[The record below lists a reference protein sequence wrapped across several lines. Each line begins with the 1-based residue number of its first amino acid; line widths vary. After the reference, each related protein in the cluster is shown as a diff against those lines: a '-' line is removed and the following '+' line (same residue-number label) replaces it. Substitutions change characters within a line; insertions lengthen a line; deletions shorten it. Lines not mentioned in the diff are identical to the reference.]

1 MSDPSH
7 LVRVG
12 RLALVL
18 ALFSSFVTTSYA
30 GTSAAPP
37 DTIVVGQQE
46 QVQIDADGAL
56 ALQANAPPAPAVY
69 GTFQHF
75 GLAISPAIQ
84 FSTSF
89 QTLRIDYTARIPSGS
104 DVRLDVRASAD
115 GVRWT
120 AWAIGLVSGASTT
133 FDRFARFAQYRA
145 TLLGNAG
152 AGPTVRSVQLVPLGA
167 SVPFSALEETA
178 QPVAPTYQ
186 VHATRQ
192 GMIGGRTANGHRITK
207 RDHFVSL
214 PSWRSLSSN
223 GGREYL
229 VRITYK
235 GRSSVAPVYDVGPWN
250 VHDNYWDAQ
259 RERFGDLARGWP
271 EDHAAYFDKYNGGR
285 AEKGRVSFPTAID
298 VGDGAW
304 WDDLGIHGDRAV
316 VDVTFLWLGSD
327 PLAPPP
333 APAPAPE
340 SAPAPAPAP
349 EPAPAPAPA
358 PETVAPAP
366 AAPEPTPEPVAP
378 APETV
383 APAPPAPPA
392 EIAVDDRDAA
402 FKAQPATW
410 YDGPDGCG
418 SAGHAFWTYSTPD
431 PNESEN
437 VARWQPSL
445 PGESLYDVYVAIPAC
460 TTRHSTTTSARYV
473 VHHRDGVQE
482 VVVDQAANVGTL
494 VLLGRFPFV
503 AGEGGFVEL
512 RDVTSD
518 AMHVLWYDAAKWVAV
533 P

>member
-1 MSDPSH
+1 MRDSSYR
-7 LVRVG
+7 VRVG

-18 ALFSSFVTTSYA
+18 ALFSSFVGATTSYA
-30 GTSAAPP
+30 DISAAPP
-37 DTIVVGQQE
+37 DTIAIGQQE
-46 QVQIDADGAL
+46 QVFINADGAF

-75 GLAISPAIQ
+75 GLVIAPAIQ
-84 FSTSF
+84 FSAPF
-89 QTLRIDYTARIPSGS
+89 QTLRIDYTARVPAGS
-104 DVRLDVRASAD
+104 VVRLDVRASVD

-120 AWAIGLVSGASTT
+120 TWATDLASGASTT

-152 AGPTVRSVQLVPLGA
+152 AGPTVRAVQLVSVRAP
-167 SVPFSALEETA
+167 VPFSALEETT

-186 VHATRQ
+186 VRATRQ
-192 GMIGGRTANGHRITK
+192 GMIGGRTANGHRITSH
-207 RDHFVSL
+207 DHFVSL
-214 PSWRSLSSN
+214 PSWRSLSSK

-250 VHDNYWDAQ
+250 VHDNYWDVQ

-304 WDDLGIHGDRAV
+304 WDDLGIHGDQAV
-316 VDVTFLWLGSD
+316 VEVTFLWLGSD
-327 PLAPPP
+327 PLAP
-333 APAPAPE
+333 A
-340 SAPAPAPAP
+340 
-349 EPAPAPAPA
+349 
-358 PETVAPAP
+358 
-366 AAPEPTPEPVAP
+366 PTPEPTAAPPEATP
-378 APETV
+378 APPEATP
-383 APAPPAPPA
+383 APPEATPAPPAPTPEPAAAPPAPPA
-392 EIAVDDRDAA
+392 EIVVDDRAAA

-410 YDGPDGCG
+410 YDGPGDCG
-418 SAGHAFWTYSTPD
+418 SAGHAWWTYTTPD
-431 PNESEN
+431 PKESEN

-445 PGESLYDVYVAIPAC
+445 PGEALYDVYAAIPAC
-460 TTRHSTTTSARYV
+460 TTKHSPTTSARYV
-473 VHHRDGVQE
+473 IHHRDGVQE
-482 VVVDQAANVGTL
+482 VVVDQAANAGTL
-494 VLLGRFPFV
+494 VLLGRFPFA

-512 RDVTSD
+512 QDVTGDS
-518 AMHVLWYDAAKWVAV
+518 MHVLWYDAVKWVAV

>member
-1 MSDPSH
+1 
-7 LVRVG
+7 
-12 RLALVL
+12 LVL

-30 GTSAAPP
+30 DTSPAPP
-37 DTIVVGQQE
+37 DTSAAGQQE
-46 QVQIDADGAL
+46 QVLIDADGAL

-89 QTLRIDYTARIPSGS
+89 QTLRIDYTARIPPGS
-104 DVRLDVRASAD
+104 AVRLDVRASVD

-120 AWAIGLVSGASTT
+120 AWAIGLISGTSAT

-152 AGPTVRSVQLVPLGA
+152 VGPIVRTVQLVPVSA
-167 SVPFSALEETA
+167 PAQFSALDATA

-250 VHDNYWDAQ
+250 VHDDYWDAQ

-298 VGDGAW
+298 IGDGAW
-304 WDDLGIHGDRAV
+304 WDDLGIHGDQAV

-327 PLAPPP
+327 PLA
-333 APAPAPE
+333 
-340 SAPAPAPAP
+340 SAPTAAP
-349 EPAPAPAPA
+349 
-358 PETVAPAP
+358 
-366 AAPEPTPEPVAP
+366 PEPTAAPPEPTAAP
-378 APETV
+378 PEPTAAPPEPTA
-383 APAPPAPPA
+383 APPEPTAAPPEPTAAPPEPTAAPPAPPA
-392 EIAVDDRDAA
+392 EIVVDDRDAA

-418 SAGHAFWTYSTPD
+418 SAGHAFWTYTTPD

-437 VARWQPSL
+437 VARWQPGL
-445 PGESLYDVYVAIPAC
+445 PGEALYDVYAAIPAC
-460 TTRHSTTTSARYV
+460 TTGHSTTTSAHYV
-473 VHHRDGVQE
+473 IHHRDGVQE
-482 VVVDQAANVGTL
+482 VVVDQAATAGTL

-512 RDVTSD
+512 HDVTSD
-518 AMHVLWYDAAKWVAV
+518 SMHVLWYDTVKWVAV
-533 P
+533 PSQ